1 MMRLLIRKSLGA
13 LIMSAAV
20 GSIAA
25 VPSRE
30 APGPDLEAV
39 KAGFPEV
46 EIRHVEADEEDG
58 IVIQEFELR
67 DGDAGIEVKVG
78 PDGRIL
84 KMEAAITAA
93 DLPKPVAD
101 LVGSLHP
108 GQPILEVEKVIRYDE
123 ARESTYY
130 EIDVATEDRK
140 VEMKVAADGTL
151 LDGDEEAR
159 DGEGEVPKGAGA
171 GGDPHERREGESPR
185 PLVPV
190 REQVANLVARS

>member
-1 MMRLLIRKSLGA
+1 MMTLLIRKSLGA
-13 LIMSAAV
+13 LFMTAAV

-25 VPSRE
+25 VPSGE

-58 IVIQEFELR
+58 VVVQEFELR
-67 DGDAGIEVKVG
+67 DGDADIEVKVG
-78 PDGRIL
+78 PDGRII

-108 GQPILEVEKVIRYDE
+108 GRPILEVEKVIRYAE
-123 ARESTYY
+123 GRESTYY
-130 EIDVATEDRK
+130 EIDVAIEDRK

-159 DGEGEVPKGAGA
+159 DGEGEVPTRAGA
-171 GGDPHERREGESPR
+171 GGDLQRQREGESPR
-185 PLVPV
+185 RLAPV
-190 REQVANLVARS
+190 RERVANLAVRS